1 MTKLIQLL
9 FTGLTVGA
17 TYSLA
22 ALGFSIIYNA
32 SGVINF
38 AQGEFLMLGGM
49 IAVFLTMAGAPLLL
63 AIVAAVAITA
73 IVGLLVEKFAIEPAR
88 GADVTAIVIIT
99 IGVSNI
105 IRGAIE
111 ITLGKGAHA
120 LPHFSGDRPIG
131 FLGAAILPQ
140 SLWVMAATL
149 LVVVVTGWFFSRTRL
164 GKGMLATSHNRMA
177 AQLVGV
183 DTERVLLASF
193 GLSAA
198 LGAIGGVLI
207 APISTTSY
215 DIGLMLGL
223 KGFVAATLGGLG
235 SGMGVVAGGLLLGL
249 LETMTAGYVSSSYKD
264 AVPFVLVL
272 VILVF
277 RPRGLFGL
285 GPTTRV

>member
-1 MTKLIQLL
+1 MKLIQLL

-49 IAVFLTMAGAPLLL
+49 IAVFLKLAGFPLAL
-63 AIVAAVAITA
+63 AIVASVAIAA
-73 IVGLLVEKFAIEPAR
+73 IVGLLVEKLAIEPAR

-105 IRGAIE
+105 VRGAIE
-111 ITLGKGAHA
+111 VTLGKGTYA
-120 LPHFSGDRPIG
+120 LPHFSGDTPIG
-131 FLGAAILPQ
+131 VFGAAILPQ

-149 LVVVVTGWFFSRTRL
+149 VVVIATGWFFGRTRI
-164 GKGMLATSHNRMA
+164 GKGMLATSHNSMA
-177 AQLVGV
+177 AQLVGI
-183 DTERVLLASF
+183 DTQRVLLASF

-198 LGAIGGVLI
+198 LGAVGGVLI

-215 DIGLMLGL
+215 DVGLMLGL

-235 SGMGVVAGGLLLGL
+235 SGLGAVAGGLLLGL
-249 LETMTAGYVSSSYKD
+249 LETMTAGYISSAYKD

-272 VILVF
+272 AILVL